1 MKKVTKNTLKA
12 YMNSFDTNT
21 VIPIYYNDKQVELE
35 IKNKLTLSEI
45 SSIVEEVVSACF
57 VDSTFHPEYV
67 DAVFF
72 AVVVNRL
79 TNIDAFTSDN
89 ETIDLETMT
98 QLLYGTD
105 VYNVLS
111 KNGNIAVIRKYCDDA
126 IEWKKQTILK
136 HSKLDDLIDQFSEL
150 AKTFQDEEFQEA
162 MKQLIESQK

>member
-12 YMNSFDTNT
+12 YMNSFDSS
-21 VIPIYYNDKQVELE
+21 VYPISYKDKQFELE
-35 IKNKLTLSEI
+35 VKNQLTLSEI
-45 SSIVEEVVSACF
+45 SAIVEEVVSVCF
-57 VDSTFHPEYV
+57 VDNVFHPEYV
-67 DAVFF
+67 DVVFF
-72 AVVVNRL
+72 SVIVNRL

-89 ETIDLETMT
+89 ETIDLEAMT

-105 VYNVLS
+105 ICDVLYR
-111 KNGNIAVIRKYCDDA
+111 NNNIAFIRKYCDEA

>member
-12 YMNSFDTNT
+12 YMNSFDSS
-21 VIPIYYNDKQVELE
+21 VYPISYKDKQFELE
-35 IKNKLTLSEI
+35 VKNQLTLSEI
-45 SSIVEEVVSACF
+45 SAIVEEVVSACF
-57 VDSTFHPEYV
+57 VDNVFHPEYV
-67 DAVFF
+67 DVVFF
-72 AVVVNRL
+72 SVIVNRL

-89 ETIDLETMT
+89 ETIDLEAMT

-105 VYNVLS
+105 ICDVLYR
-111 KNGNIAVIRKYCDDA
+111 NNNIAFIRKYCDEA

-136 HSKLDDLIDQFSEL
+136 HSKLDDLIDQFSEF

>member
-12 YMNSFDTNT
+12 YMNSFDSS
-21 VIPIYYNDKQVELE
+21 VYPISYKDKQFELE
-35 IKNKLTLSEI
+35 VKNQLTLSEI
-45 SSIVEEVVSACF
+45 SAIVEEVVSACF
-57 VDSTFHPEYV
+57 VDNVFHPEYV
-67 DAVFF
+67 DVVFF
-72 AVVVNRL
+72 SVIVNRL

-89 ETIDLETMT
+89 ETIDLEAMT

-105 VYNVLS
+105 ICDVLYR
-111 KNGNIAVIRKYCDDA
+111 NNNIAFIRKYCDEA

-162 MKQLIESQK
+162 IKQLIESQK

>member
-12 YMNSFDTNT
+12 YTNSFDSS
-21 VIPIYYNDKQVELE
+21 VYPISYKDKQFELE
-35 IKNKLTLSEI
+35 VKNQLTLSEI
-45 SSIVEEVVSACF
+45 SAIVEEVVSACF
-57 VDSTFHPEYV
+57 VDNVFHPEYV
-67 DAVFF
+67 DVVFF
-72 AVVVNRL
+72 SVIVNRL

-89 ETIDLETMT
+89 ETIDLEAMT

-105 VYNVLS
+105 ICDVLYR
-111 KNGNIAVIRKYCDDA
+111 NNNIAFIRKYCDEA

>member
-1 MKKVTKNTLKA
+1 MKKITKNTLKA
-12 YMNSFDTNT
+12 YMNSFDSS
-21 VIPIYYNDKQVELE
+21 VYPISYKDKQFELE
-35 IKNKLTLSEI
+35 VKNQLTLSEI
-45 SSIVEEVVSACF
+45 SAIVEEVVSACF
-57 VDSTFHPEYV
+57 VDNVFHPEYV

-72 AVVVNRL
+72 SVIANRL

-105 VYNVLS
+105 ICDVLYR
-111 KNGNIAVIRKYCDDA
+111 NNNIAFIRKYCDEA

>member
-1 MKKVTKNTLKA
+1 MKKITKNTLKA
-12 YMNSFDTNT
+12 YMNSFDSS
-21 VIPIYYNDKQVELE
+21 VYPISYKDKQFELE
-35 IKNKLTLSEI
+35 VKNQLTLSEI
-45 SSIVEEVVSACF
+45 SAIVEEVVSACF
-57 VDSTFHPEYV
+57 VDNVFHPEYV
-67 DAVFF
+67 DVVFF
-72 AVVVNRL
+72 SVIVNRL

-89 ETIDLETMT
+89 ETIDLEAMT

-105 VYNVLS
+105 IYDVLYR
-111 KNGNIAVIRKYCDDA
+111 NNNIAFIRKYCDEA

>member
-1 MKKVTKNTLKA
+1 MYRTLPKRNL
-12 YMNSFDTNT
+12 Y
-21 VIPIYYNDKQVELE
+21 L
-35 IKNKLTLSEI
+35 
-45 SSIVEEVVSACF
+45 
-57 VDSTFHPEYV
+57 YV
-67 DAVFF
+67 VFF
-72 AVVVNRL
+72 SVIVNRL

-89 ETIDLETMT
+89 ETIDLEAMT

-105 VYNVLS
+105 ICDVLYR
-111 KNGNIAVIRKYCDDA
+111 NNNIAFIRKYCDEA

>member
-1 MKKVTKNTLKA
+1 MKKITKNTLKA
-12 YMNSFDTNT
+12 YMNSFDSS
-21 VIPIYYNDKQVELE
+21 VYPISYKDKQFELE
-35 IKNKLTLSEI
+35 VKNQLTLSEI
-45 SSIVEEVVSACF
+45 SAIVEEVVSACF
-57 VDSTFHPEYV
+57 VDNVFHPEYV
-67 DAVFF
+67 DVVFF
-72 AVVVNRL
+72 SVIVNRL

-89 ETIDLETMT
+89 ETIDLEAMT

-105 VYNVLS
+105 IYDVLYR
-111 KNGNIAVIRKYCDDA
+111 NNNIAFIRKYCYEA

>member
-1 MKKVTKNTLKA
+1 MKKITKNTLKA
-12 YMNSFDTNT
+12 YMNSFDSS
-21 VIPIYYNDKQVELE
+21 VYPISYKDKQFELE
-35 IKNKLTLSEI
+35 VKNQLTLSEI
-45 SSIVEEVVSACF
+45 SAIVEEIVSACF
-57 VDSTFHPEYV
+57 VDNVFHPEYV
-67 DAVFF
+67 DVVFF
-72 AVVVNRL
+72 SVIVNRL

-89 ETIDLETMT
+89 ETIDLEAMT

-105 VYNVLS
+105 ICDVLYR
-111 KNGNIAVIRKYCDDA
+111 NNNIAFIRKYCDEA

>member
-1 MKKVTKNTLKA
+1 MKKITKNTLKA
-12 YMNSFDTNT
+12 YMNSFDSS
-21 VIPIYYNDKQVELE
+21 VYPISYKDKQFELE
-35 IKNKLTLSEI
+35 VKNQLTLSEI
-45 SSIVEEVVSACF
+45 SAIVEEVVAACF
-57 VDSTFHPEYV
+57 VDNVFHPEYV
-67 DAVFF
+67 DVVFF
-72 AVVVNRL
+72 SVIVNRL

-89 ETIDLETMT
+89 ETIDLEAMT

-105 VYNVLS
+105 ICDVLYR
-111 KNGNIAVIRKYCDDA
+111 NNNIAFIRKYCDEA

>member
-1 MKKVTKNTLKA
+1 MKKITKNTLKA
-12 YMNSFDTNT
+12 YMNSFDSS
-21 VIPIYYNDKQVELE
+21 VYPISYKDKQFELE
-35 IKNKLTLSEI
+35 VKNQLTLSEI
-45 SSIVEEVVSACF
+45 SAIVEEVVSACF
-57 VDSTFHPEYV
+57 LDNVFHPEYV
-67 DAVFF
+67 DVVFF
-72 AVVVNRL
+72 SVIVNRL

-89 ETIDLETMT
+89 ETIDLEAMT

-105 VYNVLS
+105 ICDVLYR
-111 KNGNIAVIRKYCDDA
+111 NNNIAFIRKYCDEA

>member
-1 MKKVTKNTLKA
+1 MKKITKNTLKA
-12 YMNSFDTNT
+12 YMNSFDSS
-21 VIPIYYNDKQVELE
+21 VYPISYKDKQFELE
-35 IKNKLTLSEI
+35 VKNQLTLSEI
-45 SSIVEEVVSACF
+45 SAIVEEVVSACF
-57 VDSTFHPEYV
+57 VDNVFHPEYV
-67 DAVFF
+67 DVVFF
-72 AVVVNRL
+72 SVIVNRL

-89 ETIDLETMT
+89 ETIDLEAMT

-105 VYNVLS
+105 ICDVLYR
-111 KNGNIAVIRKYCDDA
+111 NNNIASIRKYCDEA

>member
-1 MKKVTKNTLKA
+1 MKKITKNTLKA
-12 YMNSFDTNT
+12 YMNSFDSS
-21 VIPIYYNDKQVELE
+21 VYPISYKDKQFELE
-35 IKNKLTLSEI
+35 VKNQLTLSEI
-45 SSIVEEVVSACF
+45 SAIVEEVVSACF
-57 VDSTFHPEYV
+57 VDNAFHPEYV
-67 DAVFF
+67 DVVFF
-72 AVVVNRL
+72 SVIVNRL

-89 ETIDLETMT
+89 ETIDLEAMT

-105 VYNVLS
+105 ICDVLYR
-111 KNGNIAVIRKYCDDA
+111 NNNIAFIRKYCDEA

>member
-1 MKKVTKNTLKA
+1 MKKKTKNTLKA
-12 YMNSFDTNT
+12 YMNSFDSS
-21 VIPIYYNDKQVELE
+21 VYPISYKDKQFELE
-35 IKNKLTLSEI
+35 VKNQLTLSEI
-45 SSIVEEVVSACF
+45 SAIVEEVVSACF
-57 VDSTFHPEYV
+57 VDNVFHPEYV
-67 DAVFF
+67 DVVFF
-72 AVVVNRL
+72 SVIVNRL

-89 ETIDLETMT
+89 ETIDLEAMT

-105 VYNVLS
+105 ICDVLYR
-111 KNGNIAVIRKYCDDA
+111 NNNIAFIRKYCDEA

>member
-1 MKKVTKNTLKA
+1 MKKITKNTLKA
-12 YMNSFDTNT
+12 YINSFDSS
-21 VIPIYYNDKQVELE
+21 VYPISYKDKQFELE
-35 IKNKLTLSEI
+35 VKNQLTLSEI
-45 SSIVEEVVSACF
+45 SAIVEEVVSACF
-57 VDSTFHPEYV
+57 VDNVFHPEYV
-67 DAVFF
+67 DVVFF
-72 AVVVNRL
+72 SVIVNRL

-89 ETIDLETMT
+89 ETIDLEAMT

-105 VYNVLS
+105 ICDVLYR
-111 KNGNIAVIRKYCDDA
+111 NNNIAFIRKYCDEA

>member
-12 YMNSFDTNT
+12 YMNSFDSS
-21 VIPIYYNDKQVELE
+21 VYPISYKDKQFELE
-35 IKNKLTLSEI
+35 VKNQLTLSEI
-45 SSIVEEVVSACF
+45 SAIVEEVVSACF
-57 VDSTFHPEYV
+57 VDNVFHPEYV
-67 DAVFF
+67 DVVFF
-72 AVVVNRL
+72 SVIVNRL

-89 ETIDLETMT
+89 EIIDLEAMT

-105 VYNVLS
+105 ICDVLYR
-111 KNGNIAVIRKYCDDA
+111 NNNIAFIRKYCDEA

-150 AKTFQDEEFQEA
+150 AKTFQDEEFQEV

>member
-1 MKKVTKNTLKA
+1 MKKITKNTLKA
-12 YMNSFDTNT
+12 YMNSFDSS
-21 VIPIYYNDKQVELE
+21 VYPISYKDKQFELE
-35 IKNKLTLSEI
+35 VKNQLTLSEI
-45 SSIVEEVVSACF
+45 SAIVEEVVSACF
-57 VDSTFHPEYV
+57 VDNVFHPEYV
-67 DAVFF
+67 DVVFF
-72 AVVVNRL
+72 SVIVNRL

-89 ETIDLETMT
+89 ETIDLEAMT

-105 VYNVLS
+105 ICDVLYR
-111 KNGNIAVIRKYCDDA
+111 NNNIAFIRKYCDEA

>member
-1 MKKVTKNTLKA
+1 MKKITKNTLKA
-12 YMNSFDTNT
+12 YMNSFDSS
-21 VIPIYYNDKQVELE
+21 VYPISYKDKQFELE
-35 IKNKLTLSEI
+35 VKNQLTLSEI
-45 SSIVEEVVSACF
+45 SAIVEEVVSACF
-57 VDSTFHPEYV
+57 VDNVFHPEYV
-67 DAVFF
+67 DVVFF
-72 AVVVNRL
+72 SVIVNRL

-89 ETIDLETMT
+89 ETIDLEAMT

-105 VYNVLS
+105 ICDVLYR
-111 KNGNIAVIRKYCDDA
+111 NNNIVFIRKYCDEA

>member
-12 YMNSFDTNT
+12 YMNSFDSS
-21 VIPIYYNDKQVELE
+21 VYPISYKDKQFELE
-35 IKNKLTLSEI
+35 VKNQLTLSEI
-45 SSIVEEVVSACF
+45 SAIVEEVVSACF
-57 VDSTFHPEYV
+57 VDNVFHPEYV
-67 DAVFF
+67 DVVFF
-72 AVVVNRL
+72 SVIVNRL

-89 ETIDLETMT
+89 ETIDLEAMT

-105 VYNVLS
+105 ICDVLYR
-111 KNGNIAVIRKYCDDA
+111 NNNIVFIRKYCDEA

>member
-1 MKKVTKNTLKA
+1 MKKITKNTLKA
-12 YMNSFDTNT
+12 YMNSFDSS
-21 VIPIYYNDKQVELE
+21 VYPISYKDKQFELE
-35 IKNKLTLSEI
+35 VKNQLTLSEI
-45 SSIVEEVVSACF
+45 SAIVEEVVSACF
-57 VDSTFHPEYV
+57 VDNVFHSEYV
-67 DAVFF
+67 DVVFF
-72 AVVVNRL
+72 SVIVNRL

-89 ETIDLETMT
+89 ETIDLEAMT

-105 VYNVLS
+105 ICDVLYR
-111 KNGNIAVIRKYCDDA
+111 NNNIAFIRKYCDEA

>member
-12 YMNSFDTNT
+12 YMNSFDSS
-21 VIPIYYNDKQVELE
+21 VYPISYKDKQFELE
-35 IKNKLTLSEI
+35 VKNQLTLSEI
-45 SSIVEEVVSACF
+45 SAIVEEVVSACF
-57 VDSTFHPEYV
+57 VDNVFHPEYV
-67 DAVFF
+67 DVVFF
-72 AVVVNRL
+72 SVIVNRL

-89 ETIDLETMT
+89 ETIDLEAMT

-105 VYNVLS
+105 ICDVLYR
-111 KNGNIAVIRKYCDDA
+111 NNNIAFIRKYCDEA

-150 AKTFQDEEFQEA
+150 AKTFQDEEFQEV

>member
-12 YMNSFDTNT
+12 YMNSFDSS
-21 VIPIYYNDKQVELE
+21 VYPISYKDKQFELE
-35 IKNKLTLSEI
+35 VKNQLTLSEI
-45 SSIVEEVVSACF
+45 SAIVEEVVSACF
-57 VDSTFHPEYV
+57 VDNVFHPEYV
-67 DAVFF
+67 DVVFF
-72 AVVVNRL
+72 SVIVNRL

-89 ETIDLETMT
+89 ETIDLEAMT

-105 VYNVLS
+105 ICDVLYR
-111 KNGNIAVIRKYCDDA
+111 NNNIAFIRKYCDEA
-126 IEWKKQTILK
+126 IEWKKKTILK

>member
-12 YMNSFDTNT
+12 YMNSFDSS
-21 VIPIYYNDKQVELE
+21 VYPISYKDKQFELE
-35 IKNKLTLSEI
+35 VKNQLTLSEI
-45 SSIVEEVVSACF
+45 SAIVEEVVSACF
-57 VDSTFHPEYV
+57 VDNVFHPEYV
-67 DAVFF
+67 DVVFF
-72 AVVVNRL
+72 SVIVNRL

-89 ETIDLETMT
+89 ETIDLEAMT

-105 VYNVLS
+105 ICDVLYR
-111 KNGNIAVIRKYCDDA
+111 NNNIAFIRKYCDEA